1 MYKAGRSI
9 GGTAVGRTDGRLGSA
24 QLDLAWLGSARLGS
38 AQLNSARFGSAQLGL
53 TWLCSARPGPARLGS
68 AWLGL
73 ALLGSARLGSW
84 RAQLCK
90 LSCVFGNL
98 HFSGKCAKSSFLQHL
113 GQESIHFCARKLDCL
128 RIAKLMSLN
137 AKERMAPGTCCTKVC
152 QIDSFFIFLDSWK
165 AQVSKTLKKE
175 CF

>member
-68 AWLGL
+68 ARLGLAWLCL
-73 ALLGSARLGSW
+73 ALLGSALGGHNYASCLAFLEICIFPGN
-84 RAQLCK
+84 AQNRP
-90 LSCVFGNL
+90 S
-98 HFSGKCAKSSFLQHL
+98 FS
-113 GQESIHFCARKLDCL
+113 I
-128 RIAKLMSLN
+128 
-137 AKERMAPGTCCTKVC
+137 
-152 QIDSFFIFLDSWK
+152 
-165 AQVSKTLKKE
+165 
-175 CF
+175 